1 MIVVKWHVC
10 ACVFDR
16 GTRCSRV
23 PWCRSVLCQASIV
36 LVMQVTRRA
45 SCDFDFLPPRGRVG
59 LELTSANAGESF

>member
-23 PWCRSVLCQASIV
+23 PCCRSVLCQASIV
-36 LVMQVTRRA
+36 LVMQLTPRA
-45 SCDFDFLPPRGRVG
+45 SCDFLPPRCRVG
-59 LELTSANAGESF
+59 LELTSASAVETI